1 MDGGGERAEHEIKA
15 SITRP
20 QLWLRAVGGARM
32 TETTHG
38 RVTPPRGLK
47 PEAEGGKE
55 QKRGDEKEKLKEEVF
70 RKREERRKQGLC
82 EGRGQGRK
90 PGRLSVG
97 ILIIH
102 FFRLELIK
110 LLSQRP
116 SLNTRTHSALS
127 TSSILLQRW
136 RRPANS
142 SHRDV
147 CQAAAGRGD
156 KACFM
161 ITMETT
167 PSPAG

>member
-1 MDGGGERAEHEIKA
+1 MMDGGGERAEHEIKA
-15 SITRP
+15 SISRP
-20 QLWLRAVGGARM
+20 QLWLRAVGGARS

-38 RVTPPRGLK
+38 RVMPPRGLK

-116 SLNTRTHSALS
+116 SLNTNTHTL
-127 TSSILLQRW
+127 SSIYKQHIVATLAAPCKQQSQGRVPGSGWQR
-136 RRPANS
+136 R
-142 SHRDV
+142 
-147 CQAAAGRGD
+147 
-156 KACFM
+156 
-161 ITMETT
+161 
-167 PSPAG
+167 